1 MKIKKYNLFI
11 TSNINSIGKSLS
23 ISNYSLYFISS
34 FVIVLFSFALFGF
47 YELFKNDN
55 NEKKMVMNYEKNNKQ
70 NDSIY
75 FYQDPVKANLKFDS
89 PVITNLFKNGHK
101 GLDVTGPIGTKIYSV
116 LPGIVL
122 FEGNDKKMGNFIIIN
137 HENGLQSK
145 YMHNKKNYVK
155 VGQTIELNEPIAEM
169 GKTGTILSKNEGIHL
184 HFELC
189 KDGISINPNEFIK
202 DLDIIDTVL
211 EKNNLR

>member
-11 TSNINSIGKSLS
+11 TSDINSIGKSLS
-23 ISNYSLYFISS
+23 ISNYSLYVILS
-34 FVIVLFSFALFGF
+34 FVIILFSFALFGF

-55 NEKKMVMNYEKNNKQ
+55 NEKKMVMKYEQINEQ

-89 PVITNLFKNGHK
+89 PVITNLFKKGHK

-155 VGQTIELNEPIAEM
+155 VGETIELKEPIAEM
-169 GKTGTILSKNEGIHL
+169 GKTGTILSKKEGIHL

-211 EKNNLR
+211 GKNN